1 MGHMFDKRSLKIFG
15 TKKEIELW
23 NEKLNQLLNEE
34 LPKDSKILLK
44 N

>member
-1 MGHMFDKRSLKIFG
+1 MIFNLLDKKSK
-15 TKKEIELW
+15 IELW